1 LTAALANRGLTVLGV
16 DVSAEAVRQA
26 RERGAPA
33 MRGDVFGPLPSEGR
47 WHRVLLADGN
57 IGIGGD
63 PRALLVRCAALMDQ
77 DGQMLI
83 ELDAPGDRTWRGRVR
98 LHFGGR
104 RSAPFPWASVATDAI
119 ASFARRAGLRVVDVW
134 TEGQRWFARLSR

>member
-63 PRALLVRCAALMDQ
+63 PRALLVRCA
-77 DGQMLI
+77 
-83 ELDAPGDRTWRGRVR
+83 PGDRTWRGRVR